1 MTVLKQ
7 FVFIGVLFIILNSC
21 GSNKDSVNTKAYQKN
36 EDMAMA
42 YCGSCHQF
50 PDPSLLTKKVWTYK
64 VFPNMATRMGFKW
77 GFPYEGLSAQEI
89 EVIIK
94 RKVIPDHPIISEEM
108 MLRILKYYES
118 NAPDSLSPQIR
129 TIVPDENFG
138 QFQWKEYQ
146 ESPFSSQ
153 NILLK
158 YLPQNKLFVKSYEDK
173 GTWVSKNGLD
183 NPQFISKVAA
193 SDAASFGQ
201 NIYLLNLQTTKPYN
215 LPTGNIY
222 AYNTTKKTESLA
234 LDSLIRPVSMDV
246 ADLNADGKP
255 DFIVCEFGDYLG
267 QLSLHISNGNK
278 YQRIILKDYP
288 GACKAIFKDMNADGQ
303 LDIVVLMSQARE
315 ELLIYYNRGK
325 GQFQESSITKFPPS
339 YGSNH
344 MQLADFDG
352 DNLLDIIMTNGD
364 NADISSQLKSYHG
377 IRIFKNLG
385 QGKFKQNW
393 FYPMYGAS
401 NLVID
406 DFDQDGKIDYAAI
419 SHFPDYGKTNYED
432 FIYFKNQG
440 NNAFKPYK
448 FKNPLTGRLLTM
460 DKMDVDHDG
469 DQDIIIGNYSDLL
482 TDPGVKNYMKWH
494 AEKSQ
499 AWVLTNNFKKH

>member
-1 MTVLKQ
+1 MKVIKQLAFVVIVL
-7 FVFIGVLFIILNSC
+7 LLNSC
-21 GSNKDSVNTKAYQKN
+21 SSKKDNANTKPYQKN
-36 EDMAMA
+36 EDLVIA

-50 PDPSLLTKKVWTYK
+50 PDPSLLTKKVWINK
-64 VFPNMATRMGFKW
+64 VLPNMATRMGFKW
-77 GFPYEGLSAQEI
+77 GFPYEGLSAKEI
-89 EVIIK
+89 EEIIK

-108 MLRILKYYES
+108 MLRIVKYYENNS
-118 NAPDSLSPQIR
+118 ADSLNPQNR
-129 TIVPDENFG
+129 TVVPDDNFSE
-138 QFQWKEYQ
+138 FQVNEHK
-146 ESPFSSQ
+146 ESPFSGQ

-158 YLPQNKLFVKSYEDK
+158 YLPDNQHFVRSYEDK
-173 GTWVSKNGLD
+173 GTWISKKGLD

-201 NIYLLNLQTTKPYN
+201 NIYLLSLQTTKPYN
-215 LPTGNIY
+215 LPTGSIIT
-222 AYNTTKKTESLA
+222 YNALKKTESLA

-246 ADLNADGKP
+246 ADLNADRKP

-267 QLSLHISNGNK
+267 QLSLHISQGNTHQK
-278 YQRIILKDYP
+278 IVLKDYP
-288 GACKAIFKDMNADGQ
+288 GACKAIFKDMNADGL

-325 GQFQESSITKFPPS
+325 GQFQENSIAKFPPS

-344 MQLADFDG
+344 MQLSDFDG
-352 DNLLDIIMTNGD
+352 DNLIDIIMTNGD
-364 NADISSQLKSYHG
+364 NADISSQLKNYHG
-377 IRIFKNLG
+377 IRIFKNFG
-385 QGKFKQNW
+385 KGKFTQNW

-406 DFDQDGKIDYAAI
+406 DFDQDGKMDFAAI
-419 SHFPDYGKTNYED
+419 SHFPDFKIVNYED
-432 FIYFKNQG
+432 FIYFRNQG
-440 NNAFKPYK
+440 KNSFKPYK
-448 FKNPLTGRLLTM
+448 FKNPLNGRLLTM

-469 DQDIIIGNYSDLL
+469 DQDIIIGNYTDLL
-482 TDPGVKNYMKWH
+482 TDPGVKNYLKWH